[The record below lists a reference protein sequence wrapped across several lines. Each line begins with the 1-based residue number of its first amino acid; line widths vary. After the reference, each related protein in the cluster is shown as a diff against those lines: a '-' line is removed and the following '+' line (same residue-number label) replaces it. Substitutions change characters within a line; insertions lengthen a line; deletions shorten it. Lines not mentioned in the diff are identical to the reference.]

1 MSATVE
7 QIYIANPS
15 TVIANGDLIYIVQSP
30 YTPGSDSAIIGSDLK
45 AMFLQTSNNLSDL
58 SSPAA
63 ARANLGLSVIATAT
77 PPLSPTL
84 GGTGV
89 NNGASTITI
98 LGGFT
103 FAGTLTGNTAVT
115 FPTTG
120 TLATTSQLP
129 TPSALTKTDDT
140 NVTLTLGGSPT
151 VALLAATSLTLG
163 WTGVLSGARGGT
175 GVNNGTNTITLGG
188 NIVTANSFTTSGN
201 FAVTQTYTGITSVTF
216 PTSGTL
222 ATTSQLPTF
231 PITLAQGGT
240 NASLTASN
248 GGIFYS
254 TATAGAILAGTATAR
269 QMLQSGANTTPAW
282 STATWPATTTANAV
296 LFSSA
301 TNTVSEITSAASSV
315 LITSA
320 GSVPSFSQ
328 TLPSAV
334 QTNITALGA
343 QSQALNMNTHQINN
357 LSAGVAA
364 TDAANVGQLTAA
376 SSPLTTKGD
385 LYTFTTVNARLPVA
399 VGDGKVLQVSSGA
412 ATGLAY
418 STPTYPSA
426 SGSAGTILR
435 SDGTNNLYTTTTY
448 PNTNAINTIMFASSA
463 NILGVIAAANSGVLV
478 SSGSGVPSMLAA
490 GTTGQVLQASTAG
503 TPSWSTPTYP
513 SASGSAG
520 VILRSDGTNYLATT
534 STYPNTNAVSTLL
547 YASSANVMAALATAN
562 DSVLSTGATGVPA
575 WIAKTGVIG
584 SVIASRITT
593 PGAFTYTPTTGMQF
607 VRVRLAGGS
616 GGGGGVTG
624 AVGQTSAA
632 SGGNAG
638 GYLEFYMTAAQ
649 IGASKTG
656 SVGATGA
663 GGAAGNNN
671 GVAGGNTTFGD
682 WTAVGGNGGTGC
694 TSAVTSQQIGV
705 GATLSNTTGTGTIIS
720 SIASNSANFAFT
732 LTTTLAVNGGSG
744 GGNPL
749 GSPLGSITLVAAG
762 AVAGAGNLTRGGGN
776 GAISLNTAGNLAG
789 GAGGAGIVILEEFIA
804 VS

>member
-1 MSATVE
+1 MSATVQ
-7 QIYIANPS
+7 QIYAANPS
-15 TVIANGDLIYIVQSP
+15 TVIANGDLIYLVQSP

-45 AMFLQTSNNLSDL
+45 AMFLQSSNNLSDL
-58 SSPAA
+58 TNPAA
-63 ARANLGLSVIATAT
+63 ARSNLGLTAIASAT
-77 PPLSPTL
+77 PPLNPTL

-98 LGGFT
+98 GGSFSMLGAFT
-103 FAGTLTGNTAVT
+103 FAGTLTGNTT
-115 FPTTG
+115 
-120 TLATTSQLP
+120 
-129 TPSALTKTDDT
+129 
-140 NVTLTLGGSPT
+140 
-151 VALLAATSLTLG
+151 
-163 WTGVLSGARGGT
+163 
-175 GVNNGTNTITLGG
+175 
-188 NIVTANSFTTSGN
+188 
-201 FAVTQTYTGITSVTF
+201 VTF

-269 QMLQSGANTTPAW
+269 QMLQSGATAAPTW

-301 TNTVSEITSAASSV
+301 TNTVNEIISAASSV

-426 SGSAGTILR
+426 SGTTGTIIRSNGTNNVYSTATFADTYTASNLLYSNGANTVTGLATANNGLLVTSNAGVPSILAGPGTTGNILQSNAAAAPSFSTATYPSVATGTGTLLR
-435 SDGTNNLYTTTTY
+435 ADGTNW
-448 PNTNAINTIMFASSA
+448 
-463 NILGVIAAANSGVLV
+463 V
-478 SSGSGVPSMLAA
+478 
-490 GTTGQVLQASTAG
+490 
-503 TPSWSTPTYP
+503 
-513 SASGSAG
+513 
-520 VILRSDGTNYLATT
+520 ATT
-534 STYPNTNAVSTLL
+534 STYPNTNAINTLL
-547 YASSANVMAALATAN
+547 YASAANVMAALATAN
-562 DSVLSTGATGVPA
+562 DSVLSTGATGIPA
-575 WIAKTGVIG
+575 WIAKTGFIG

-649 IGASKTG
+649 VGASKTG
-656 SVGATGA
+656 SVGAAGA

-694 TSAVTSQQIGV
+694 ASAVTSQQIGV

-732 LTTTLAVNGGSG
+732 LTTTLSVNGGSG

-749 GSPLGSITLVAAG
+749 GAPLGSITLVATG
-762 AVAGAGNLTRGGGN
+762 AVAGASNLTRGGGN

-789 GAGGAGIVILEEFIA
+789 GAGGAGIVLLEEFIA